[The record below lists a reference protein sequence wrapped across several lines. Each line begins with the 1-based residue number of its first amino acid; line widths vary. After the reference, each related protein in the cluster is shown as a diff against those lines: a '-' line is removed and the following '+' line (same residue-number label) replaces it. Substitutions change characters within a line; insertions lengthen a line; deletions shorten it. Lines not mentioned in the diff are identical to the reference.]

1 MTPYPPPPNCAVAE
15 DFGSQVAVRLNVTLS
30 PTDQVAQRLLAI
42 SVTAVELYLI
52 ARKRAPEG
60 SQTRSRFL
68 RAVTACTSW
77 EGAVGEAKWL

>member
-30 PTDQVAQRLLAI
+30 LTDQVAQRLLAI

-52 ARKRAPEG
+52 AGNERRKVLRQDPA
-60 SQTRSRFL
+60 FL
-68 RAVTACTSW
+68 GR
-77 EGAVGEAKWL
+77 